1 MKRTAIA
8 PLAIA
13 ALLLAAQPALA
24 DPDKNESGH
33 RQGKHEKHGDKHAK
47 KGKGHKAARFE
58 RGAPPP
64 WAPAHG
70 YRRDQQAAETPSQVV
85 AATPYNPEFEARA
98 QADSARVS
106 NEVGTSRGTCN
117 RDKIGTVLGA
127 VAGGVIG
134 NRTASEEN
142 RTVATVAGVVIGGIV
157 GNTIGKTMDKR
168 DEQCTGQTLERVGDN
183 QTVAWKNSTN
193 GQEYQ
198 VTPVRTY
205 SQEGGLYCREYVTR
219 TAGATR
225 AETTQ
230 NACRHPDGSWRMVN

>member
-1 MKRTAIA
+1 MKRTPIA
-8 PLAIA
+8 TLAIA
-13 ALLLAAQPALA
+13 ALLATQPVLAEPG
-24 DPDKNESGH
+24 KNDH
-33 RQGKHEKHGDKHAK
+33 RHGKHEKHAAK
-47 KGKGHKAARFE
+47 GQGREARFE

-70 YRRDQQAAETPSQVV
+70 YRRGQPADAPEQVAV
-85 AATPYNPEFEARA
+85 AGPYNPEFEARA
-98 QADSARVS
+98 QADAPRVS
-106 NEVGTSRGTCN
+106 SEVGISRGTCN

-157 GNTIGKTMDKR
+157 GNTIGKTMDNR
-168 DEQCTGQTLERVGDN
+168 DVQCTGQALERVGDN

-219 TAGATR
+219 TAGGTR
-225 AETTQ
+225 AESTQ
-230 NACRHPDGSWRMVN
+230 NACRHPDGSWRMAN

>member
-1 MKRTAIA
+1 MKRPPLA

-13 ALLLAAQPALA
+13 ALLLAAPPLLA
-24 DPDKNESGH
+24 EPGKNDHGH
-33 RQGKHEKHGDKHAK
+33 KQGKHEKHAA

-70 YRRDQQAAETPSQVV
+70 YRRSVQEGDDSVQVAV
-85 AATPYNPEFEARA
+85 TSPYNPEFEARM
-98 QADSARVS
+98 QADSPKVAAD
-106 NEVGTSRGTCN
+106 VGISRGTCN

-157 GNTIGKTMDKR
+157 GNTIGKTMDNR
-168 DEQCTGQTLERVGDN
+168 DVQCTGQALERVGDN

-198 VTPVRTY
+198 VTPLRTY
-205 SQEGGLYCREYVTR
+205 SQEGGLYCREYMTR
-219 TAGATR
+219 TAGGTR

-230 NACRHPDGSWRMVN
+230 NACRHPDGSWRMAN

>member
-1 MKRTAIA
+1 MKLTRLT

-13 ALLLAAQPALA
+13 ALLLAVQPALA
-24 DPDKNESGH
+24 EPKNGEHGKGH
-33 RQGKHEKHGDKHAK
+33 GKPEKHVN
-47 KGKGHKAARFE
+47 KGKGHKEAKFD

-70 YRRDQQAAETPSQVV
+70 YRRGQESGSVQVAV
-85 AATPYNPEFEARA
+85 TPYNPEFEARM
-98 QADSARVS
+98 QAESPRVATDI
-106 NEVGTSRGTCN
+106 GITRGTCN

-127 VAGGVIG
+127 VAGGVIA

-157 GNTIGKTMDKR
+157 GNTIGRTMDNR
-168 DEQCTGQTLERVGDN
+168 DVQCTGQALERVSDN
-183 QTVAWKNSTN
+183 QTVAWKNDAN

-198 VTPVRTY
+198 VTPTRTY

-219 TAGATR
+219 TAGVTR

-230 NACRHPDGSWRMVN
+230 QACRHPDGSWRMAP